1 VSAEGIPEVPS
12 LSRRV
17 TQEGIRRYAEASGD
31 YNPIHVDEEYAR
43 ATPFGGTIAHGML
56 VLAYLSEMM
65 AAAFGHDWL
74 AGGRLKAR
82 FRAPAR
88 PGDTLTARAE
98 PRQARLPACRTGR
111 PDGQARQV
119 SGDRVYEYGI
129 ECCNQRGETLVSGT
143 AEVVVARSR

>member
-1 VSAEGIPEVPS
+1 VSAEDIPQVPP
-12 LSRRV
+12 LSRLV
-17 TQEGIRRYAEASGD
+17 TQEGIRRYAAASGD
-31 YNPIHVDEEYAR
+31 HNPLHVDEEYAR
-43 ATPFGGTIAHGML
+43 TTPFGGTIAHGML

-98 PRQARLPACRTGR
+98 PR
-111 PDGQARQV
+111 
-119 SGDRVYEYGI
+119 RVRDHVFEYSL
-129 ECCNQRGETLVSGT
+129 ECSNQRGETLVSGT
-143 AEVVVARSR
+143 AEVAVGRFQ

>member
-1 VSAEGIPEVPS
+1 MSAEGVPEVPP

-43 ATPFGGTIAHGML
+43 TTPFGGAIAHGML

-74 AGGRLKAR
+74 ASGRLKVR

-88 PGDTLTARAE
+88 PGDTLTARAK
-98 PRQARLPACRTGR
+98 PRR
-111 PDGQARQV
+111 ARQL
-119 SGDRVYEYGI
+119 SGDRVFEYGI
-129 ECCNQRGETLVSGT
+129 ECCNQRGEALVSGT
-143 AEVVVARSR
+143 AEVVVVRSR

>member
-1 VSAEGIPEVPS
+1 MSLEGVPEVPP
-12 LSRRV
+12 LSRRI

-31 YNPIHVDEEYAR
+31 FNPIHVDEEYAR

-74 AGGRLKAR
+74 AGGRLKVR

-98 PRQARLPACRTGR
+98 PRQA
-111 PDGQARQV
+111 
-119 SGDRVYEYGI
+119 SGDRVFEYGI

-143 AEVVVARSR
+143 AGVVVARSR

>member
-1 VSAEGIPEVPS
+1 MSAEVVPEVRP
-12 LSRRV
+12 LLRRI
-17 TQEGIRRYAEASGD
+17 TQQGIQRYAEASGD
-31 YNPIHVDEEYAR
+31 FNPIHVDEEYAR
-43 ATPFGGTIAHGML
+43 KTIFGGTIAHGML

-74 AGGRLKAR
+74 AGGRLKVR

-98 PRQARLPACRTGR
+98 PRRARL

-119 SGDRVYEYGI
+119 SDDRVFEYGI
-129 ECCNQRGETLVSGT
+129 ECCNQRGEALVSGT
-143 AEVVVARSR
+143 AGVVVARSR

>member
-1 VSAEGIPEVPS
+1 MNAEGVPQVAP

-43 ATPFGGTIAHGML
+43 ATPFGGVIAHGML

-74 AGGRLKAR
+74 AGGRLKVR

-88 PGDTLTARAE
+88 PGDTLTVRAE
-98 PRQARLPACRTGR
+98 PRR
-111 PDGQARQV
+111 ARQV
-119 SGDRVYEYGI
+119 YSDRVFEYNVV
-129 ECCNQRGETLVSGT
+129 CSNQGGETLVSGT
-143 AEVVVARSR
+143 AEVAVARSG

>member
-1 VSAEGIPEVPS
+1 MSVESVPEVPP
-12 LSRRV
+12 LSRRI

-65 AAAFGHDWL
+65 AAAFGEDWL
-74 AGGRLKAR
+74 AGGRLKVR

-98 PRQARLPACRTGR
+98 PRQARLP
-111 PDGQARQV
+111 DGQARQV
-119 SGDRVYEYGI
+119 SGDRVFEYGI

-143 AEVVVARSR
+143 AGVVVARSR

>member
-1 VSAEGIPEVPS
+1 MTAEAVPVVPP

-17 TQEGIRRYAEASGD
+17 TQEAIGRYADAVSD

-56 VLAYLSEMM
+56 VLAYVSEMM

-74 AGGRLKAR
+74 SSGRLKVR

-88 PGDTLTARAE
+88 PGDTLAVRAE
-98 PRQARLPACRTGR
+98 PRRARE
-111 PDGQARQV
+111 V
-119 SGDRVYEYGI
+119 NGDRVFEYGI
-129 ECCNQRGETLVSGT
+129 ECSNQEGATLVSGT
-143 AEVVVARSR
+143 AEVGAGRSQ

>member
-1 VSAEGIPEVPS
+1 VSVEGVPKVPP

-43 ATPFGGTIAHGML
+43 ATPFGSTIAHGML
-56 VLAYLSEMM
+56 VLAYVSEMM
-65 AAAFGHDWL
+65 AAAFGRDWL

-88 PGDTLTARAE
+88 PGDTLTVRAE
-98 PRQARLPACRTGR
+98 PRR
-111 PDGQARQV
+111 ARQIN
-119 SGDRVYEYGI
+119 GERVFEYGI
-129 ECCNQRGETLVSGT
+129 ECSNRRGEALVSGT
-143 AEVVVARSR
+143 AEVVVGRLR

>member
-1 VSAEGIPEVPS
+1 MSDVEGVPQVSP
-12 LSRRV
+12 LSRLV
-17 TQEGIRRYAEASGD
+17 TQDDIGRYAEASGD

-74 AGGRLKAR
+74 AGGRLKVR

-88 PGDTLTARAE
+88 PGDTLTVRAE
-98 PRQARLPACRTGR
+98 PRRV
-111 PDGQARQV
+111 RQV
-119 SGDRVYEYGI
+119 HSDRVFEYGI
-129 ECCNQRGETLVSGT
+129 ECANQKGETLVSGT
-143 AEVVVARSR
+143 AEVAVARSR

>member
-1 VSAEGIPEVPS
+1 MPQVLP

-17 TQEGIRRYAEASGD
+17 TQERIQGYAEVSGD
-31 YNPIHVDEEYAR
+31 YNPLHVDEEYAR
-43 ATPFGGTIAHGML
+43 TTPFGGTIAHGML

-74 AGGRLKAR
+74 AGGRLKVR

-98 PRQARLPACRTGR
+98 PRRARLLE
-111 PDGQARQV
+111 GQARQV
-119 SGDRVYEYGI
+119 SDDRVFEYGI
-129 ECCNQRGETLVSGT
+129 ECCNQRGEALVSGT

>member
-1 VSAEGIPEVPS
+1 VNVEGVPEVPP

-17 TQEGIRRYAEASGD
+17 TQEGIRRYAGASGD

-43 ATPFGGTIAHGML
+43 ATPFGGTVAHGML

-65 AAAFGHDWL
+65 AAAFGYDWL
-74 AGGRLKAR
+74 AGGRLKVR

-98 PRQARLPACRTGR
+98 PRRARH
-111 PDGQARQV
+111 V
-119 SGDRVYEYGI
+119 SGDRVFEYGI

>member
-1 VSAEGIPEVPS
+1 MSDVEGVPQAPP
-12 LSRRV
+12 LSRLV
-17 TQEGIRRYAEASGD
+17 TQDDIRRYAEASGD

-74 AGGRLKAR
+74 AGGRLKVR

-88 PGDTLTARAE
+88 PGDTLTVRAE
-98 PRQARLPACRTGR
+98 PRRV
-111 PDGQARQV
+111 RQV
-119 SGDRVYEYGI
+119 HSDRVFEYGI
-129 ECCNQRGETLVSGT
+129 ECANQKGETLVSGT
-143 AEVVVARSR
+143 AEVAVARSR

>member
-1 VSAEGIPEVPS
+1 VSAEVVPEVRP
-12 LSRRV
+12 LSRRI
-17 TQEGIRRYAEASGD
+17 TQQGIQRYAEASGD

-65 AAAFGHDWL
+65 AAAFGYDWL
-74 AGGRLKAR
+74 AGGRLKVR

-98 PRQARLPACRTGR
+98 PRCASL
-111 PDGQARQV
+111 PDGQARQID
-119 SGDRVYEYGI
+119 GERVLEYGV
-129 ECCNQRGETLVSGT
+129 ECRNQKGETLVSGM
-143 AEVVVARSR
+143 AEVALVRSR

>member
-1 VSAEGIPEVPS
+1 VSAEGVPGVPP

-43 ATPFGGTIAHGML
+43 TTPFGGTIAHGML

-65 AAAFGHDWL
+65 AAAFGDDWL
-74 AGGRLKAR
+74 AGGRLKVR

-98 PRQARLPACRTGR
+98 TRRARL

-119 SGDRVYEYGI
+119 SDDRVLEYGI
-129 ECCNQRGETLVSGT
+129 ECCNQRGEALVSGT
-143 AEVVVARSR
+143 AEVVVGRSR

>member
-1 VSAEGIPEVPS
+1 VSAEGMPRVSP

-17 TQEGIRRYAEASGD
+17 TQEGIQRYAEASGD
-31 YNPIHVDEEYAR
+31 YNPLHVDEEYAR
-43 ATPFGGTIAHGML
+43 TTPFGGTIAHGML

-74 AGGRLKAR
+74 AGGRLKVR

-98 PRQARLPACRTGR
+98 PRRARL

-119 SGDRVYEYGI
+119 SDDSVFEYGI
-129 ECCNQRGETLVSGT
+129 ECCNQRGEALVSGT

>member
-1 VSAEGIPEVPS
+1 MSAEGPPAVQP

-31 YNPIHVDEEYAR
+31 FNPIHVDEECAH

-56 VLAYLSEMM
+56 VLAYVSEMM

-74 AGGRLKAR
+74 DGGRLKVR

-88 PGDTLTARAE
+88 PGDTLSIRAE
-98 PRQARLPACRTGR
+98 ARHARQT
-111 PDGQARQV
+111 DGQ
-119 SGDRVYEYGI
+119 RVFEYGV
-129 ECCNQRGETLVSGT
+129 ECSNQKGEVLVSGT
-143 AEVVVARSR
+143 AEVTVGGSR

>member
-1 VSAEGIPEVPS
+1 VSAEGVPEVPP
-12 LSRRV
+12 LSRRI

-56 VLAYLSEMM
+56 VLAYVSEMM
-65 AAAFGHDWL
+65 GGAFGHDWL
-74 AGGRLKAR
+74 AGGRLKVR

-88 PGDTLTARAE
+88 PGDTVTARAA
-98 PRQARLPACRTGR
+98 PRQA
-111 PDGQARQV
+111 
-119 SGDRVYEYGI
+119 SGDRVFEYGI

-143 AEVVVARSR
+143 AGVVVERSR

>member
-1 VSAEGIPEVPS
+1 VSAEGVPEVAG

-31 YNPIHVDEEYAR
+31 YNPLHVDEEYAR
-43 ATPFGGTIAHGML
+43 TTPFGGTVAHGML

-74 AGGRLKAR
+74 AGGRLKVR

-98 PRQARLPACRTGR
+98 PRR
-111 PDGQARQV
+111 ARQV
-119 SGDRVYEYGI
+119 SGDRVFEYGI
-129 ECCNQRGETLVSGT
+129 ECCNQRGEALVSGT

>member
-1 VSAEGIPEVPS
+1 MNAEGVPQVAP

-74 AGGRLKAR
+74 AGGRLKVR

-88 PGDTLTARAE
+88 PGDTLTVRAE
-98 PRQARLPACRTGR
+98 PRRARE
-111 PDGQARQV
+111 V
-119 SGDRVYEYGI
+119 NGDRVFEYNVT
-129 ECCNQRGETLVSGT
+129 CSNQEGEALVSGT
-143 AEVVVARSR
+143 AEVAVARSG